1 MTAMR
6 DATEAN
12 LLYIA
17 SEIERM
23 GEELSLSPDIM
34 DFGVQLYAQAVKN
47 GYRPAT
53 IDRAT
58 ATCLY
63 VAARVRDAPVTI
75 DNVAA
80 VSRREAKNIYHET
93 STLSDVIGL
102 QVEPDDPADFV
113 EEYAKE
119 LQWPDDA
126 TDRALELCEHA
137 KDANVHSGRSP
148 SGFAASVLYARSEVE
163 ELGYTQ
169 SDIAETASTSTV
181 TIRNTYPEIMPH
193 APDTEPKDLASR
205 DFEFAIEVLQENI
218 DVPDVVSEEARRRAR
233 NINKNEI
240 TRGQS
245 RAAIAAAAYLVV
257 ADEHNIDLNQ
267 TRLAD
272 VVGTNSQTVAK
283 YKGVV

>member
-23 GEELSLSPDIM
+23 GEELSLSTDVM
-34 DFGVQLYAQAVKN
+34 EFGVQLYAQAVKS
-47 GYRPAT
+47 GYQPAS

-63 VAARVRDAPVTI
+63 AAARVRDTPVTI

-80 VSRREAKNIYHET
+80 VSRREATNIYHET
-93 STLSDVIGL
+93 SKLSDATGL
-102 QVEPDDPADFV
+102 QIEPDDPADFV
-113 EEYAKE
+113 EEYASE
-119 LQWPDDA
+119 LKWSEDA

-148 SGFAASVLYARSEVE
+148 SGFAASVLYARSEIE
-163 ELGYTQ
+163 DLGYTQ
-169 SDIAETASTSTV
+169 SDFAGPANTTTT
-181 TIRNTYPEIMPH
+181 TIQKTYPQIMPY
-193 APDTEPKDLASR
+193 APDVEAKDLASR
-205 DFEFAIEVLQENI
+205 AFEFAFEILEDNI
-218 DVPDVVSEEARRRAR
+218 NVPDVVCEEARKRAR
-233 NINKNEI
+233 NIDNKEI
-240 TRGQS
+240 ARGQS

-257 ADEHNIDLNQ
+257 ADEHNIDLSQ
-267 TRLAD
+267 PRLAD
-272 VVGTNSQTVAK
+272 MVGTNSQTVAK
-283 YKGVV
+283 YKGSV